1 MGSKG
6 LSCPAHSAWETYAR
20 AGTSH
25 NDIYMD
31 AHLSCC
37 GACRSLYFSLIHKPY
52 TPQVPQCHIVG
63 EIGRGRF
70 GVVYKAWWI
79 REKPEVIALKLLHS
93 FGEMERN
100 RFEREISVLSHL
112 QSPGIVR
119 CRDSGGMGDARY
131 FIMDFVSGMHLDD
144 YVRRTDLEL
153 SGKLEMLRKVCL
165 AVADAH
171 AAGVIHRDLKPRNIL
186 IDDNGQPHILDF
198 GICSVS
204 GVDWT
209 SWADGTITL
218 PGDIIGTLKYMSPE
232 QAWGGGIADNVNHA
246 TDLWALGIMLYEI
259 ATNGDY
265 PYNLKSSH
273 DKPAPEALLD
283 RIRKE
288 IPRMPNL
295 SHLPRG
301 HDLEILIERCLTWEP
316 QRRLSSAAALAKD
329 LQRYIVGDPV
339 HTRGHGR
346 GYRIRRVAVGAATR
360 SRAPFHTVFM
370 ALALAGVSLAALV
383 SGAGWRVTGSGYAAP
398 ANASRTEQP
407 SLASDHIR
415 VIGIGDESLS
425 QVPSWAR
432 KIGMEPVTDNVTSWR
447 AVHGRLMERLAKA
460 APAAVIW
467 DYYFRTAQ
475 PGDEQFAAGV
485 RTLEAAGVPTVLAA
499 RTFDA
504 SGRPDISPTLLS
516 SLNGTG
522 RFGAILARD
531 MVQRTG
537 EFVVA
542 VKRPDNTVLPSVTL
556 VALSGILRPASNLE
570 ATWYG
575 DQKSIDMLYETT
587 PGSYLRQRDRMD
599 LTRVVPAGAPDPAVS
614 TGDKLGCVDF
624 SLAPAHEWQKRT
636 LAYESLLS
644 MTDEQLRTVA
654 RGKVLIFGDVRKPSP
669 GFAAD
674 RHPVKYPTGIE
685 SNVPGCYLL
694 ADAMTGMMNHH
705 FLRLAYPLSLPTTVA
720 ILAFAFVGCA
730 LAIPFAGTTWF
741 DAPARRFL
749 AYAVPC
755 LFTFVGAGLLWRSES
770 STLVHGGMGL
780 IALAA
785 PLAGSLWVEFTRNR
799 HRMLDRRSQSLRP
812 FSSASAGQSQV
823 DAINAAA

>member
-1 MGSKG
+1 MGSNR
-6 LSCPAHSAWETYAR
+6 LSCPTRTTWETYAS
-20 AGTSH
+20 AKASD
-25 NDIYMD
+25 NDI
-31 AHLSCC
+31 HLDRHLRMC
-37 GACRSLYFSLIHKPY
+37 GTCRDLYFSLIHKPY
-52 TPQVPQCHIVG
+52 TPQIPQCHIVG

-70 GVVYKAWWI
+70 GVVYKAWWV

-112 QSPGIVR
+112 HSPGIVR

-131 FIMDFVSGMHLDD
+131 FIMDYVSGVHLDD
-144 YVRRTDLEL
+144 YVRRADLEL
-153 SGKLEMLRKVCL
+153 NGKLEVLRKVCL

-186 IDDNGQPHILDF
+186 IDDSGQPHILDF

-232 QAWGGGIADNVNHA
+232 QAWGGGVADNVNQA

-259 ATNGDY
+259 VTNGDY
-265 PYNLKSSH
+265 PYSLKSSR

-283 RIRKE
+283 RIRRE
-288 IPRMPNL
+288 IPRMPDL
-295 SHLPRG
+295 SQIPRG

-316 QRRLSSAAALAKD
+316 QRRLASAAALAND
-329 LQRYIVGDPV
+329 LQRFMVGEPV
-339 HTRGHGR
+339 LTRGHGR
-346 GYRIRRVAVGAATR
+346 WYRIRRVAVGAATR
-360 SRAPFHTVFM
+360 SRAPFYTVFV
-370 ALALAGVSLAALV
+370 ALTLAGVSLAALV

-398 ANASRTEQP
+398 AQTPHLERTSP
-407 SLASDHIR
+407 ASDLVR

-425 QVPSWAR
+425 KVPPWAEQM
-432 KIGMEPVTDNVTSWR
+432 GLDAVTDNVTSWR
-447 AVHGRLMERLAKA
+447 AVHGRLMERLARA
-460 APAAVIW
+460 GPAAVIW
-467 DYYFRTAQ
+467 DYYFRTPQ
-475 PGDEQFAAGV
+475 PGDQQFAAGV
-485 RTLEAAGVPTVLAA
+485 RTLEAAAVPTVLAA

-504 SGRPDISPTLLS
+504 AGRPDISPTLLS
-516 SLNGTG
+516 ALNGTG

-531 MVQRTG
+531 MVQRSG

-556 VALSGILRPASNLE
+556 VALAGILRPAAGLE
-570 ATWYG
+570 AAWYG

-624 SLAPAHEWQKRT
+624 RLAPSHEWQKRT

-654 RGKVLIFGDVRKPSP
+654 RGKVLIFGDVRSARS

-674 RHPVKYPTGIE
+674 RHPVKYATGIE
-685 SNVPGCYLL
+685 DSVPGCYLL

-705 FLRLAYPLSLPTTVA
+705 FLRLAYPLPLSTTVA
-720 ILAFAFVGCA
+720 ILALAFAGCA
-730 LAIPFAGTTWF
+730 LAIPLAGGKWLDQLYGRYLSWALPGVLT
-741 DAPARRFL
+741 
-749 AYAVPC
+749 V
-755 LFTFVGAGLLWRSES
+755 VGAALLWNSENVL
-770 STLVHGGMGL
+770 LVHGGMGL
-780 IALAA
+780 MALAV
-785 PLAGSLWVEFTRNR
+785 PMAGSLWVELTRNR
-799 HRMLDRRSQSLRP
+799 LRRLDHRSRLLRP
-812 FSSASAGQSQV
+812 FSAASTDHVNQA
-823 DAINAAA
+823 AITAAA